1 MTEDVDK
8 IDFKFMIY
16 RFRRDWKVILV
27 SALAVVAIPIV
38 LCVAWFVEGDVE
50 ALIAMPLW
58 LLLMAGVLLRTPRY
72 FYIDKEVIIVKFF
85 LGSKVLEG
93 IRSVRPI
100 GKAELKRCARTFG
113 NGGLMGYTGHFR
125 SKELGDFQM
134 LAVRK
139 DELALVTLDS
149 GKQYVI
155 NYPGELLK

>member
-1 MTEDVDK
+1 
-8 IDFKFMIY
+8 MIY
-16 RFRRDWKVILV
+16 KFRRDWKVILV

-72 FYIDKEVIIVKFF
+72 FYIEKNLIIVKFF

-93 IRSVRPI
+93 IRSVRPV

-113 NGGLMGYTGHFR
+113 NGGMMGYTGYFR
-125 SKELGDFQM
+125 SAELGNFQM
-134 LAVRK
+134 LAVSK
-139 DELALVTLDS
+139 EELALVTLEN

-155 NYPGELLK
+155 NYPSELLDKSKAQ

>member
-1 MTEDVDK
+1 MV
-8 IDFKFMIY
+8 Y
-16 RFRRDWKVILV
+16 RFRRDWKVIV
-27 SALAVVAIPIV
+27 TSVLAIVAVPIV
-38 LCVAWFVEGDVE
+38 LGVAWYVEGGVE
-50 ALIAMPLW
+50 ALIALPIW
-58 LLLMAGVLLRTPRY
+58 FVVMAAVILRTPRY
-72 FYIDKEVIIVKFF
+72 FYIDKDVIIVKFF

-139 DELALVTLDS
+139 DELALVTLEN

-155 NYPGELLK
+155 NYPEELLE

>member
-1 MTEDVDK
+1 
-8 IDFKFMIY
+8 MIY

-27 SALAVVAIPIV
+27 SALAVVAIPFV
-38 LCVAWFVEGDVE
+38 LCVAWFMEGGVE
-50 ALIAMPLW
+50 ALIALPIW
-58 LLLMAGVLLRTPRY
+58 FVVMAAVILRTPRY
-72 FYIDKEVIIVKFF
+72 FYIEKDLIIVKFF

-93 IRSVRPI
+93 IRSVRPV

>member
-1 MTEDVDK
+1 
-8 IDFKFMIY
+8 MIY
-16 RFRRDWKVILV
+16 RFRRDWLV
-27 SALAVVAIPIV
+27 VLLTLVVVAITIYVMFDVYFMKDDMVDRIVAPIV
-38 LCVAWFVEGDVE
+38 FAVIYTLA
-50 ALIAMPLW
+50 
-58 LLLMAGVLLRTPRY
+58 LRTPRY
-72 FYIDKEVIIVKFF
+72 FYIEKDLIIVKFF

-113 NGGLMGYTGHFR
+113 NGGLMGYTGYFR

-155 NYPGELLK
+155 NYPGELLDKSKEQ

>member
-1 MTEDVDK
+1 MV
-8 IDFKFMIY
+8 Y
-16 RFRRDWKVILV
+16 RFRRDWKVIV
-27 SALAVVAIPIV
+27 TSVLAIVAVPIV
-38 LCVAWFVEGDVE
+38 LGVAWYVEGGVE
-50 ALIAMPLW
+50 ALIALPIW
-58 LLLMAGVLLRTPRY
+58 FVVMAAVILRTPRY
-72 FYIDKEVIIVKFF
+72 FYIEKDLIIVKFF

>member
-1 MTEDVDK
+1 
-8 IDFKFMIY
+8 MIY
-16 RFRRDWKVILV
+16 RFRRDWKVIV
-27 SALAVVAIPIV
+27 TSVLAIVAVPIV
-38 LCVAWFVEGDVE
+38 LGVAWYVEGGVE
-50 ALIAMPLW
+50 ALIALPIW
-58 LLLMAGVLLRTPRY
+58 FVVMAAVILRTPRY
-72 FYIDKEVIIVKFF
+72 FYIDKDVIIVKFF

-125 SKELGDFQM
+125 SAELGNFQM

-139 DELALVTLDS
+139 DELALVTLEN